1 MFYDAGSDVWENE
14 WLTHKYQVEVV
25 AEIVQQ
31 AWAIDELN
39 AGVELEQ
46 IEDLIWRDYPSWA
59 EKVLLDSKEE
69 RIENYE

>member
-1 MFYDAGSDVWENE
+1 MFYDADTDVWENE

-25 AEIVQQ
+25 SEIVQQ

-39 AGVELEQ
+39 AGVDLEQ

-59 EKVLLDSKEE
+59 EKVLLDAKEE
-69 RIENYE
+69 RMENQE